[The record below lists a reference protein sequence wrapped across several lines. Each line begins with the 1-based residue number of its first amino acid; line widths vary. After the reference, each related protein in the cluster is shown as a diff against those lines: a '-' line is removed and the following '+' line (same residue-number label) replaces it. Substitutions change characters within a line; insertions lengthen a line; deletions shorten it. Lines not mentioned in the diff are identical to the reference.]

1 MWFQWAGSH
10 MTLEPC
16 MKSHCWRE
24 RKYGHQLPPGFEE
37 GESYCLHPER
47 NSEVQVTFDR
57 SIRDAF
63 FPLIWITLLWKISIV
78 PFSDFFYAPSA
89 GLLYLKQ
96 FSPDIHAWFSPPFC
110 FSVTWGS
117 QSARECHLCEEMG
130 KENLMLIKQ
139 HLILPAQF
147 ASVFLEYFRILC
159 DSHILPLRILCQ
171 QWKGKFCSGE
181 SSGAKFLWS

>member
-24 RKYGHQLPPGFEE
+24 RKDGHQLPPGFGE

-47 NSEVQVTFDR
+47 NLEVQVTFDR

-63 FPLIWITLLWKISIV
+63 FPLIWIPLLWKISIV

-110 FSVTWGS
+110 FLVTWGS

-139 HLILPAQF
+139 PFAFDSSCTVCFCLPGVLPDSLRF
-147 ASVFLEYFRILC
+147 AHFTSPYIMPTVE
-159 DSHILPLRILCQ
+159 
-171 QWKGKFCSGE
+171 G
-181 SSGAKFLWS
+181 